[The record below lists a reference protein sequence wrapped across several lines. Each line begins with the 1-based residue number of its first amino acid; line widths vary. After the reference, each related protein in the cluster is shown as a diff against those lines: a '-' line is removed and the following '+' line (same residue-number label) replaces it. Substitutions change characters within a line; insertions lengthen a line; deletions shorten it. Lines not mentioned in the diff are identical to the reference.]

1 MLYLSEETLG
11 EDITGICFTESDYN
25 GSPLRKYFN
34 LAFANNISAASALQ
48 PIERPD
54 ADGRNDYA
62 ALLSTDEYEA
72 YAEMIEAGMPAFF
85 GLCQEALF
93 TPWIRR
99 EVCALFR
106 QRKAGRMVSARSY
119 C

>member
-25 GSPLRKYFN
+25 GSPLREYFN

-72 YAEMIEAGMPAFF
+72 YAEMIEAGNACLLRTVSGGAVYAVDP
-85 GLCQEALF
+85 E
-93 TPWIRR
+93 